1 MVPIP
6 ECKRITCDVQG
17 EKTQFLLK
25 AYVGCI
31 GWAVHGPGCDRHLP
45 RVQLLPELRI
55 WSAPHLRC
63 VGYHW
68 LYHCGQGE
76 LPDVHRQ
83 AHIGQNLVVGG
94 CHRLGTLEPLCEVVL
109 PGVCGIEPNPQVH
122 IRLYLWDG
130 YIPPTVHVGA
140 VGCVSCR
147 ILQPY
152 ISGSFTGPCPLQVRT
167 CMPGLQF
174 THNAG

>member
-94 CHRLGTLEPLCEVVL
+94 CHRLALSISIGASQDSWPQTCASDTLYINRVMTRCPGTTATTQGSTGTHGWPHHQSVV
-109 PGVCGIEPNPQVH
+109 
-122 IRLYLWDG
+122 
-130 YIPPTVHVGA
+130 
-140 VGCVSCR
+140 
-147 ILQPY
+147 
-152 ISGSFTGPCPLQVRT
+152 
-167 CMPGLQF
+167 
-174 THNAG
+174 